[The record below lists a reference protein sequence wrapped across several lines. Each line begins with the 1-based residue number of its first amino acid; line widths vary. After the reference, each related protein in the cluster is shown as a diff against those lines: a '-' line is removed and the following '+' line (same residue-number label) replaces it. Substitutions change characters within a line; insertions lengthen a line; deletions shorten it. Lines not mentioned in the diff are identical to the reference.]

1 MITLEQLLESRD
13 RRSGHQMEL
22 LGKHPGSSVVCLTVQ
37 LPGSEK
43 RNSISLAIADAGLK
57 ALRDA
62 FPGFE
67 PEVRDLETGFEAY
80 LTLAMPAVE
89 LKRICCGIE
98 DSHPLGRLM
107 DIDVICADG
116 PLGRARVGLE
126 PRKCLLCSNEARL
139 CMRMHSHTRE
149 ELLEK
154 IGQMVD
160 AYVRK
165 S

>member
-13 RRSGHQMEL
+13 ARARHQQDL
-22 LGKHPGSSVVCLTVQ
+22 LGKNPGGSLVCLTVQ
-37 LPGSEK
+37 LPGPEK

-62 FPGFE
+62 FPGCK

-80 LTLAMPAVE
+80 LSLAMPAAE

-98 DSHPLGRLM
+98 DRHPLGRLM
-107 DIDVICADG
+107 DIDVICPDG
-116 PLGRARVGLE
+116 PLSREAIGLE
-126 PRKCLLCSNEARL
+126 PRKCLLCGNEARL

-149 ELLEK
+149 ELLGR
-154 IGQMVD
+154 IGEMVE

>member
-1 MITLEQLLESRD
+1 VITLEQLLESRD

-22 LGKHPGSSVVCLTVQ
+22 LGKYPGSSIVCLTVQ
-37 LPGSEK
+37 LPGPEK
-43 RNSISLAIADAGLK
+43 RNSISLAIADAGLQ

-62 FPGFE
+62 FPGLE

-80 LTLAMPAVE
+80 LPVEMPAIE
-89 LKRICCGIE
+89 LKRLCCGIE

-107 DIDVICADG
+107 DIDVICEDG
-116 PLGRARVGLE
+116 PLGRSQVGLE
-126 PRKCLLCSNEARL
+126 PRKCLLCGNEARL
-139 CMRMHSHTRE
+139 CMRMRSHTRE
-149 ELLEK
+149 ELLDK

-160 AYVRK
+160 AYVHK